1 LATRSGSWVLN
12 RVWEYGDPTDV
23 VLLNRFAFGLRSY
36 TPQRIQNSLIERKLN
51 KRFDHER
58 FGLKPA
64 HRFLE
69 AHITIND
76 ELPNRIACGTV
87 IVKPNV
93 QKIGENEVVS
103 EWGNKQQTYYNHQ
116 ERTKP
121 IFMILL

>member
-51 KRFDHER
+51 KRFDHEP

-64 HRFLE
+64 HRLE

-93 QKIGENEVVS
+93 QKIGENEVVNK
-103 EWGNKQQTYYNHQ
+103 WGKTYYNHQ
-116 ERTKP
+116 E
-121 IFMILL
+121 LNQYL